1 MLNIFDK
8 TYRHLMFMTE
18 ADFSYVTTHD
28 YEKKE
33 QVKHIQNEFIT
44 QRMPKRDEKEL
55 MLCLV
60 GNPEGLEAHL
70 QEYNSLGFN
79 NPGQVIVAERQTQ
92 TAKVLIDKAV
102 ELGYKTSRDN
112 PLPNDPSFFKELK
125 IYNTSIN
132 LNDQNLGL
140 RGNEQIIPFITHIDF
155 DGTDPG
161 YTENSIVQNINSI
174 FSHSNIKSAVLV
186 YTVSRS
192 WGGLETQTT
201 ASINSEIDNILDQNF
216 TCNVENSK
224 FFVKWASMG
233 LRTKFV
239 RNTLEEFMRIAATYH
254 LSQRKDTVTGA
265 NIAVTAG
272 GLKRTLKQIVAR
284 KSGITSTVNTAYED
298 ILKGIKNINGVS
310 AKIIPYTGKANMFS
324 ITVVRDSSNTTE
336 LDLSL
341 KNEVYVQNM
350 PTLIK
355 GFCKKWPLNEI
366 VHSTTKQPLLNYL
379 QKQYA
384 TQ

>member
-8 TYRHLMFMTE
+8 TYHHLMFMAE

-33 QVKHIQNEFIT
+33 QVKHIQNTFIT
-44 QRMPKRDEKEL
+44 QRIPKRDEKEL

-79 NPGQVIVAERQTQ
+79 NPGQVIVVERQTQ
-92 TAKVLIDKAV
+92 TAKVLIDKAI

-112 PLPNDPSFFKELK
+112 PLPNDPSFLKELK

-161 YTENSIVQNINSI
+161 YTENSIVQNISSI
-174 FSHSNIKSAVLV
+174 FSHSNVKSAVLV

-201 ASINSEIDNILDQNF
+201 ASINSEIDNILNQNF
-216 TCNVENSK
+216 TCNIEYSRN
-224 FFVKWASMG
+224 FTNWASMG
-233 LRTKFV
+233 FRTKFV
-239 RNTLEEFMRIAATYH
+239 RNTLEEFMRLAATYH
-254 LSQRKDTVTGA
+254 LSQRKDRVTGA
-265 NIAVTAG
+265 NIAVTVG

-284 KSGITSTVNTAYED
+284 KSGVTSTVNTAYED

-341 KNEVYVQNM
+341 KNEVHVQKM

>member
-8 TYRHLMFMTE
+8 TYRKIMLMTE

-33 QVKHIQNEFIT
+33 QVKQIQNSFIN
-44 QRMPKRDEKEL
+44 QRISKRDEKEL

-70 QEYNSLGFN
+70 QEYSGIGFN
-79 NPGQVIVAERQTQ
+79 NPGQIIIVERQPQ
-92 TAKVLIDKAV
+92 TATALANKAI
-102 ELGYKTSRDN
+102 ELRFKTSREN
-112 PLPNDPSFFKELK
+112 PLSDDPRFFKELK

-140 RGNEQIIPFITHIDF
+140 RNNEDIISFITHIDF

-161 YTENSIVQNINSI
+161 YTESSILQNINSI
-174 FSHSNIKSAVLV
+174 FSHPSIKSAVLV

-201 ASINSEIDNILDQNF
+201 TSINSEIDNILNQNF
-216 TCNVENSK
+216 TCNVENSRS
-224 FFVKWASMG
+224 FVNWASMG
-233 LRTKFV
+233 VRTKFV
-239 RNTLEEFMRIAATYH
+239 RNTLEDFMRLAAIHH
-254 LSQRKDTVTGA
+254 LSQRKDRVTGA
-265 NIAVTAG
+265 DVAVTVG
-272 GLKRTLKQIVAR
+272 GLKRTLKQIVSR
-284 KSGITSTVNTAYED
+284 KSGVTSTVNSAYED
-298 ILKGIKNINGVS
+298 ILRGIKNIKGVS
-310 AKIIPYTGKANMFS
+310 AKITPYTGKANMFS
-324 ITVVRDSSNTTE
+324 ITAVRDNANTTE

-341 KNEVYVQNM
+341 KNEVVVQKM

-366 VHSTTKQPLLNYL
+366 IHSTTKQPLLTLL
-379 QKQYA
+379 QKEYA

>member
-44 QRMPKRDEKEL
+44 QRVPKRDEKEL

-79 NPGQVIVAERQTQ
+79 NPGQVIVVERQTQ
-92 TAKVLIDKAV
+92 TAKVLIDKAI

-140 RGNEQIIPFITHIDF
+140 RGNEQIIPLITHIDF

-161 YTENSIVQNINSI
+161 YTESSIVQNINSI
-174 FSHSNIKSAVLV
+174 FSHSNVKSAVLV

-201 ASINSEIDNILDQNF
+201 ASINSEIDNILNQNF
-216 TCNVENSK
+216 TCSIKNSRA
-224 FFVKWASMG
+224 FTNWASMG
-233 LRTKFV
+233 FRTKFV
-239 RNTLEEFMRIAATYH
+239 RNTLEEFMRLAATYH
-254 LSQRKDTVTGA
+254 LSQRKDQITGA
-265 NIAVTAG
+265 NIAVTVG

-284 KSGITSTVNTAYED
+284 KSGVTSTVNSAYED
-298 ILKGIKNINGVS
+298 ILKSIKNINGVS

-324 ITVVRDSSNTTE
+324 ITAVRDNSNTTE

-341 KNEVYVQNM
+341 KNEEPIQKM

-355 GFCKKWPLNEI
+355 GLCKKWPLNEI
-366 VHSTTKQPLLNYL
+366 IHSTTKQPLLTFL
-379 QKQYA
+379 QKEYA